1 MAMPVVDNHHR
12 HFITNHSVLLIDKQ
26 ENYFDHIESKGS
38 SLFTKNSSVTQTIL
52 LLRDPAETLI
62 SDFISRKNFSGKPH
76 QLTIKGMIFL

>member
-1 MAMPVVDNHHR
+1 MSMPVVDNHHR
-12 HFITNHSVLLIDKQ
+12 HFITNQSILLIDTQ

-62 SDFISRKNFSGKPH
+62 SDFISRKNISGKPH
-76 QLTIKGMIFL
+76 QLTKKGMSFL